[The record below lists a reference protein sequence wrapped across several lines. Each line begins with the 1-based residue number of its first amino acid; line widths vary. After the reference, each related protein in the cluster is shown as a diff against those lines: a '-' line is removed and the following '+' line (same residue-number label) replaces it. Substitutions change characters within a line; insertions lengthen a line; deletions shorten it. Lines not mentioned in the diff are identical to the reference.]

1 MSVAHRRYKSAAA
14 LAISATVLVAGCADT
29 SSPTGSPG
37 SSAADPLKQYKD
49 NGSLQLGV
57 ASEPPYSYLAPDGS
71 VAGIDAEVAATV
83 FKNLGIPEIRGVQ
96 VPFSAM
102 IPGLQAKRFD
112 VLAGDLFMK
121 QSRCALVNFS
131 EPTTVV
137 TYSFLVKADL
147 GDRPSTVTD
156 LVDKGLR
163 VAVQAGTLQDAV
175 AQKAGLSGK
184 RLLQVPDGRS
194 SVDAL
199 RTGRVDAVLDGRVA
213 LEALLPKGQTDLVVT
228 ETVPDMPVTGAG
240 VAFRNEDVALHDAF
254 DRELKKLKDSG
265 GYSKISEKY
274 KLDPEP
280 VLRATKADLC
290 KTEG

>member
-1 MSVAHRRYKSAAA
+1 MPVAPRRYKSAAA
-14 LAISATVLVAGCADT
+14 LALTATVLLAGCADT
-29 SSPTGSPG
+29 EASPANTG
-37 SSAADPLKQYKD
+37 SSAGDPLKQYKD
-49 NGSLQLGV
+49 SGSLQLGV

-83 FKNLGIPEIRGVQ
+83 FKNLGVPEIKGVQ

-137 TYSFLVKADL
+137 TYSYLIKADL
-147 GDRPSTVTD
+147 KDRPVTVTD
-156 LVDKGLR
+156 LVTKKLR
-163 VAVQAGTLQDAV
+163 VAVQSGTLQDAV

-184 RLLQVPDGRS
+184 YLLQVPDGRS

-199 RTGRVDAVLDGRVA
+199 KTGRVDAVLDGRVA
-213 LEALLPKGQTDLVVT
+213 LEALLTPGQTELVVT
-228 ETVPDMPVTGAG
+228 DTVPDMPVTGAG

-254 DRELKKLKDSG
+254 DKELKKLKDSG
-265 GYSKISEKY
+265 EYSKISEKY
-274 KLDPEP
+274 NLDPEP
-280 VLRATKADLC
+280 VLKATKAELC